1 MVNTDFMVQTTYLY
15 TQQNTVYCM
24 TMPVYAASELGGLSE
39 SVIEKCPRHVA
50 SQDMSHP
57 RADFGLYLAVYR
69 LAEVFKH
76 IKYGPK

>member
-39 SVIEKCPRHVA
+39 SVIVKCPRHAA
-50 SQDMSHP
+50 SPD
-57 RADFGLYLAVYR
+57 RFWLAVYR

-76 IKYGPK
+76 IKYRPCYMVHIR